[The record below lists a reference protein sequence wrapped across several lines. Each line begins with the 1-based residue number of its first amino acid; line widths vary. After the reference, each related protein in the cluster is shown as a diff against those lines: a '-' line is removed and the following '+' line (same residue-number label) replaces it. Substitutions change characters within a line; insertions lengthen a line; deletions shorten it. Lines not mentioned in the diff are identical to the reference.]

1 MSVSC
6 CCSKTRHNLWWI
18 VKRDA
23 VIGIEMNVLYPCYNF
38 EIVTYINFGFKLKAL
53 MAFYDFTY
61 AFIPKMLSF
70 SFCFSF
76 NRCRCKSNKSQ
87 SLRGRVNV

>member
-1 MSVSC
+1 
-6 CCSKTRHNLWWI
+6 

-53 MAFYDFTY
+53 MAFYDFTPL
-61 AFIPKMLSF
+61 FRK
-70 SFCFSF
+70 CFHCLF
-76 NRCRCKSNKSQ
+76 V
-87 SLRGRVNV
+87 LVLIGAVVRVTNHRV